1 MKKFFTLICVI
12 AALTFSLE
20 INCFS
25 DDAQI
30 LKDVK
35 LEHFKVSTDA
45 EGKWHY
51 SVKITNTGLKIC
63 YPVFYIKIFKNNELW
78 EEHKLSKLFQGST
91 GKADQTSNSITID
104 KFFKNRVKKAEFRCV
119 LLFKETSIE
128 DAMKAPEFKSVHI
141 NYKGKIVVDSYS
153 VEEKTYTAILKN
165 NSKYI
170 LDIGIVALELC
181 NGQMIY
187 KSSSFKILKPGET
200 ATFKNNRGTK
210 DEGCTGVLL
219 KLIDHNAKTGSNL
232 IFSRTYQY

>member
-1 MKKFFTLICVI
+1 MKKFLTLTCIIV
-12 AALTFSLE
+12 AFFFFLE

-30 LKDVK
+30 LETVK
-35 LEHFKVSTDA
+35 LEHFKISTDA
-45 EGKWHY
+45 EGKWYY

-63 YPVFYIKIFKNNELW
+63 YPAFSIKIFKNDELFD
-78 EEHKLSKLFQGST
+78 EHTLSKLFQGST
-91 GKADQTSNSITID
+91 GRADQTSNSITID
-104 KFFKNRVKKAEFRCV
+104 KFFKNRVKEAEFRCV
-119 LLFKETSIE
+119 LLFEDTNIE
-128 DAMKAPEFKSVHI
+128 DAMAAPEFKSVHI

-187 KSSSFKILKPGET
+187 KSSSFKILKPDET
-200 ATFKNNRGTK
+200 AAFKNDRGTK

-219 KLIDHNAKTGSNL
+219 KLIDHNAKIGSDL